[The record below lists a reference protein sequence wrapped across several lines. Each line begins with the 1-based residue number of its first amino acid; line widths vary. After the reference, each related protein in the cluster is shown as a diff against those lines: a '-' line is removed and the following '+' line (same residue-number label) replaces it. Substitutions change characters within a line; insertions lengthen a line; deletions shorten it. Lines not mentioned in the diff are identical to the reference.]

1 MKMKE
6 FCRNRMNDTLTA
18 CLLITFTLCLSF
30 SIEAQNVSFNENG
43 SSPDPSAMLDVS
55 ATDKGILIPRMT
67 AADRLAIT
75 NPANGLLVFQTNP
88 PNGFYVYFASTN
100 RWSRIT
106 QDSTLS
112 LSDVLMVGDDAA
124 NQNIV
129 NVNQLSIGNSSL
141 NAKLQVYDPI
151 FPNIRLSTS
160 NAATSNAVNSGVIE
174 FMENGGDFESGG
186 LGFQMRYIAST
197 SDRFQIRSSAA
208 GIDTL
213 LTILRGSGR
222 MGVRKDAP
230 TSQLHVNSLSP
241 SALSLERGVA
251 DDVYMQYIN
260 SGYDLTSGLSTNGS
274 YGIYNSASVFGSKF
288 IINNAGNVG
297 IAQTNPGARLHLI
310 GNTRLSQINESNVLT
325 GTWLVLGNTSTG
337 GQYHHLIST
346 GSNNGEGA
354 GKLLFGYGASAAT
367 VDNITMTIDDRRV
380 GIRTSSPS
388 NDLEIVQSDA
398 LTSGT
403 GGIRHTWGTSYWRLF
418 HSGSH
423 YSFDNDGVRYAYVES
438 GTGNY
443 IQPSDRELKDNIES
457 IELITDKI
465 VKLRP
470 VRYNYIGS
478 DSKEKR
484 STYGFIAQEVLES
497 FPSLVHYGENGELGL
512 AYSEFGVIAIK
523 AIQEQ
528 QQKIDELE
536 ARIQK
541 LEELINNIQ
550 KEQ

>member
-1 MKMKE
+1 MKNVRLSVLSK
-6 FCRNRMNDTLTA
+6 NNLLTLA
-18 CLLITFTLCLSF
+18 LVIFVGILS
-30 SIEAQNVSFNENG
+30 AQNVAINDG
-43 SSPDPSAMLDVS
+43 GLAPDSSAMLDIAS
-55 ATDKGILIPRMT
+55 QDKGLLIPRLRST
-67 AADRLAIT
+67 ERINIS
-75 NPANGLLVFQTNP
+75 NPANGLLVFQVDP
-88 PNGFYVYFASTN
+88 PRGFYAYFTTPGV
-100 RWSRIT
+100 WTRIT
-106 QDSTLS
+106 MDSTLS
-112 LSDVLMVGDDAA
+112 LDHVLAVGNDGG
-124 NQNIV
+124 NQAIV
-129 NVNQLSIGNSSL
+129 GLSSLSIGSN
-141 NAKLQVYDPI
+141 NTNFAKLKVIDSI
-151 FPNIRLSTS
+151 PNLRLTS
-160 NAATSNAVNSGVIE
+160 GSANSPTNLENSGVIE
-174 FMENGGDFESGG
+174 FMENDMDFEAGG
-186 LGFQMRYIAST
+186 FGFQMRYIAST
-197 SDRFQIRSSAA
+197 NDRFQIRSAA
-208 GIDTL
+208 GGIIDTL
-213 LTILRGSGR
+213 LSIRRGLGYVGIR
-222 MGVRKDAP
+222 EDNPRA
-230 TSQLHVNSLSP
+230 QLHVKSSIQPVLR
-241 SALSLERGVA
+241 LEREGTA
-251 DDVYMQYIN
+251 ESYLHYANDN
-260 SGYDLTSGLSTNGS
+260 YDIVSGLDAGGS
-274 YGIYNSASVFGSKF
+274 YGIFNSGNTFGSKF
-288 IINNAGNVG
+288 LISNAGNVG

>member
-1 MKMKE
+1 MKNVRLSVLSK
-6 FCRNRMNDTLTA
+6 NNLLTLA
-18 CLLITFTLCLSF
+18 LVIFVGILS
-30 SIEAQNVSFNENG
+30 AQNVAINDG
-43 SSPDPSAMLDVS
+43 GLAPDSSAMLDIAS
-55 ATDKGILIPRMT
+55 QDKGLLIPRLRST
-67 AADRLAIT
+67 ERINIS
-75 NPANGLLVFQTNP
+75 NPANGLLVFQVDP
-88 PNGFYVYFASTN
+88 PRGFYAYFTTPGV
-100 RWSRIT
+100 WTRIT
-106 QDSTLS
+106 MDSTLS
-112 LSDVLMVGDDAA
+112 LDHVLAVGNDGG
-124 NQNIV
+124 NQAIV
-129 NVNQLSIGNSSL
+129 GLSSLSIGSN
-141 NAKLQVYDPI
+141 NTNFAKLKVIDSI
-151 FPNIRLSTS
+151 PNLRLTS
-160 NAATSNAVNSGVIE
+160 GSANSPTNLENSGVIE
-174 FMENGGDFESGG
+174 FMENDMDFEAGG
-186 LGFQMRYIAST
+186 FGFQMRYIAST
-197 SDRFQIRSSAA
+197 NDRFQIRSAA
-208 GIDTL
+208 GGIIDTL
-213 LTILRGSGR
+213 LSIRRGLGYVGIR
-222 MGVRKDAP
+222 EDNPRA
-230 TSQLHVNSLSP
+230 QLHVKSSIQPVLR
-241 SALSLERGVA
+241 LEREGTA
-251 DDVYMQYIN
+251 ESYLHYANDN
-260 SGYDLTSGLSTNGS
+260 YDIVSGLDAGGS
-274 YGIYNSASVFGSKF
+274 YGIFNSGNTFGSKF
-288 IINNAGNVG
+288 LISNAGNVG

-403 GGIRHTWGTSYWRLF
+403 GGIRHTWGTSYWHLF

>member
-1 MKMKE
+1 MKNVRLSVLSK
-6 FCRNRMNDTLTA
+6 NNLLTLA
-18 CLLITFTLCLSF
+18 LVIFVGILS
-30 SIEAQNVSFNENG
+30 AQNVAINDG
-43 SSPDPSAMLDVS
+43 GLAPDSSAMLDIAS
-55 ATDKGILIPRMT
+55 QDKGLLIPRLRST
-67 AADRLAIT
+67 ERINIS
-75 NPANGLLVFQTNP
+75 NPANGLLVFQVDP
-88 PNGFYVYFASTN
+88 PRGFYAYFTTPGV
-100 RWSRIT
+100 WTRIT
-106 QDSTLS
+106 MDSTLS
-112 LSDVLMVGDDAA
+112 LDHVLAVGNDGG
-124 NQNIV
+124 NQDIV
-129 NVNQLSIGNSSL
+129 GLSSLSIGSN
-141 NAKLQVYDPI
+141 NTNFAKLKVIDSI
-151 FPNIRLSTS
+151 PNLRLTS
-160 NAATSNAVNSGVIE
+160 GSANSPTNLENSGVIE
-174 FMENGGDFESGG
+174 FMENDMDFEAGG
-186 LGFQMRYIAST
+186 FGFQMRYIAST
-197 SDRFQIRSSAA
+197 NDRFQIRSAA
-208 GIDTL
+208 GGIIDTL
-213 LTILRGSGR
+213 LSIRRGLGYVGIR
-222 MGVRKDAP
+222 EDNPRA
-230 TSQLHVNSLSP
+230 QLHVKSSIQSVLR
-241 SALSLERGVA
+241 LEREGTA
-251 DDVYMQYIN
+251 ESYLHFANDN
-260 SGYDLTSGLSTNGS
+260 YDLINGLDAGGN
-274 YGIYNSASVFGSKF
+274 YGIFNNGNTFGGKF
-288 IINNAGNVG
+288 LISNAGNVG

-418 HSGSH
+418 HSGLH

-443 IQPSDRELKDNIES
+443 VQPSDKNLKENIQ
-457 IELITDKI
+457 LISPVLDRI
-465 VKLRP
+465 SKLRP
-470 VRYNYIGS
+470 VNYNYIRLAE
-478 DSKEKR
+478 KEPIT
-484 STYGFIAQEVLES
+484 TYGFIAQEVLES

-536 ARIQK
+536 ARIRK
-541 LEELINNIQ
+541 LEDLINNIQ